1 MLLLVS
7 SVQAQINGVV
17 LDSIT
22 NEPLVYA
29 NVILQTQ
36 QIGVATNYKGVF
48 QINNKNNL
56 ESDTLLV
63 SHVGY
68 KSKRIV
74 VSHIKKDSVYK
85 FYLKE
90 DLNLLDEV
98 VIKSSKKLSKTKY
111 KIKTKRKKLVGHNL
125 KYNEELVKYI
135 DNKKNTPGKLLKV
148 TFYLRNYKIFFGTKL
163 PVHYRLRLYH
173 IDTISKKPKDLVLLK
188 RDIVIKPENK
198 KQNFELDLTNY
209 NIKFPKEGL
218 YVGLQS
224 INPSLIQPKK
234 GLFYEITP
242 LPVQSHVK
250 KTSSFFRDLGGKW
263 HSFEHLGSLKKNH
276 HKDLIIDVELKYYE
290 K

>member
-148 TFYLRNYKIFFGTKL
+148 TFYLRNYKNSFGTKL